1 MLVSKSQMV
10 TGLQHMEGDPLPS
23 CSQLLLGFHR
33 QTPAGVSPHVVEEN
47 SLSGKPK
54 ILGIAPDLGHVAS
67 RVTPE
72 QERSSSAPQGL
83 GFFRNRPRQFMIL
96 LSRQE
101 RKVWEEPL
109 TPAEDRQASWQS
121 FPAHIP
127 GQREADGQAFRALV
141 GGISGPLA
149 EGTDLAAF
157 PSAWTISVVLLLLM
171 GFLRR
176 LCQSKEKQLV
186 PAAPC
191 FQQLERPP

>member
-1 MLVSKSQMV
+1 MAGCWDNGITIYFRNKAQRELEKHQCLCPRVKWSQGCSIWRVILCHPAANYSLDSTGKPLLVSV
-10 TGLQHMEGDPLPS
+10 H
-23 CSQLLLGFHR
+23 
-33 QTPAGVSPHVVEEN
+33 HVVEEN

-72 QERSSSAPQGL
+72 QERNSSAAQGLPHAL

-109 TPAEDRQASWQS
+109 TPAEDRQASWQR

-127 GQREADGQAFRALV
+127 GQREADGQAFRAL
-141 GGISGPLA
+141 A
-149 EGTDLAAF
+149 
-157 PSAWTISVVLLLLM
+157 
-171 GFLRR
+171 
-176 LCQSKEKQLV
+176 
-186 PAAPC
+186 
-191 FQQLERPP
+191 